1 VTGFGILLAMAMLG
15 LAPLSAGAQAKTE
28 RARELGIPLDGSPGP
43 LDAITDVAG
52 VAVGIPR
59 W

>member
-15 LAPLSAGAQAKTE
+15 LAPLPAGAQAKT
-28 RARELGIPLDGSPGP
+28 ELGIPLDGSPGP

-52 VAVGIPR
+52 WRLAIAR